1 MYSIPLVMFIAVPIS
16 FNIGSVTPWS
26 FAGFHNFIIP
36 HCATIWYNEAM
47 KKIDNDYRLKNGNRG
62 LEPSEIREAFSHF
75 EYFMANCQ
83 QIVNKDRQLVPFKL
97 NEFQRRLFST
107 ILPMVHKETRI
118 DKRHSIIVV
127 KSRQVGAS
135 VGITALINYLC
146 AFADLQN
153 INIAHVFPVGDTI
166 SKFYQQKVLPIISG
180 VHPSIF
186 PTMERETL
194 SSSIMTHYKDIKGI
208 PLNNYYELISSGSD
222 SIRSST
228 INILLEDEVCYY
240 KKPEKLESAILP
252 ALPDTGFSLLVYLS
266 TVGEDA
272 SSIFFLEKL
281 KIALDNPD
289 DWTVVFA
296 PWFFTYPERAI
307 GVEYDSLI
315 LDEYESETLVPAFM
329 KEGLPRER
337 WGDCIAWYRKRMRDF
352 NNNRKR
358 MQLEYP
364 SNLNEVLTI
373 NSDRMVFNEKVIS
386 AQLGNLMPGKPY
398 KITTDI
404 ATGKVAAVETDV
416 SPFTIFKPPIFGHL
430 YRIAIDPITAQSQD
444 TDNFVMQVMDMSNH
458 EQVAVFRDRGLQDED
473 YADWA
478 VSIGTI
484 YNKAQLCPESNVA
497 NGFIVAVNA
506 RRYYRWWYQDKKNK
520 SDRIPG
526 IRTTVSSKEK
536 MVDSLET
543 LLNRGNI
550 IIHDEHTIE
559 ELTNFVRIVKQRTD
573 GSSYVRVA
581 ARAGHHDDDIAALWI
596 YAGSLDLKQIEGRKH
611 SGFAMAW

>member
-1 MYSIPLVMFIAVPIS
+1 
-16 FNIGSVTPWS
+16 
-26 FAGFHNFIIP
+26 
-36 HCATIWYNEAM
+36 M
-47 KKIDNDYRLKNGNRG
+47 KKIDNDYRLPNADRS
-62 LEPSEIREAFSHF
+62 LTPEEIREAFSHF

-107 ILPMVHKETRI
+107 ILPMVHKGTRL
-118 DKRHSIIVV
+118 DKRHTVLVV

-166 SKFYQQKVLPIISG
+166 TKFYQQKVLPIISG
-180 VHPSIF
+180 VHSSIF

-240 KKPEKLESAILP
+240 KRPEKLESAVLP
-252 ALPDTGFSLLVYLS
+252 SLPDTGFSLLVYLS

-272 SSIFFLEKL
+272 SSMFFLEKL
-281 KIALDNPD
+281 KIALDNPE
-289 DWTVVFA
+289 DWTIIFV
-296 PWFFTYPERAI
+296 PWFYTYPERKI

-315 LDEYESETLVPAFM
+315 LDEYESETLVPAFI
-329 KEGLPRER
+329 KEGLPKER
-337 WGDCIAWYRKRMRDF
+337 WGDCISWYRKRLRDF

-364 SNLNEVLTI
+364 STLNEVMSI
-373 NSDRMVFNEKVIS
+373 NSDKLVFDESVIARQAEKVK
-386 AQLGNLMPGKPY
+386 PGKKY
-398 KITTDI
+398 KIVTDN
-404 ATGKVAAVETDV
+404 ATGKVELLETDI
-416 SPFTIFKPPIFGHL
+416 SPLTVFKQPIYGHR
-430 YRIAIDPITAQSQD
+430 YRIAIDPITANSEE
-444 TDNFVMQVMDMSNH
+444 TDNFVMQVMDLANN
-458 EQVAVFRDRGLQDED
+458 EQVAVFRERGLQDED

-478 VSIGTI
+478 VSLGTI
-484 YNKAQLCPESNVA
+484 YNKAELCPEINVA
-497 NGFIVAVNA
+497 NGFIVACNA
-506 RRYYRWWYQDKKNK
+506 RRYYRWFFQSKSNK
-520 SDRIPG
+520 ANRVPG
-526 IRTTVSSKEK
+526 IRTTVSSKEHMITCLK
-536 MVDSLET
+536 T
-543 LLNRGNI
+543 LLDRDNI
-550 IIHDEHTIE
+550 IIHDAYTIE
-559 ELTNFVRIVKQRTD
+559 EFNNFARHIKTRTD
-573 GSSYVRVA
+573 GSSYVRFA

-596 YAGSLDLKQIEGRKH
+596 YAGSLNMAQLEGRRS
-611 SGFAMAW
+611 SGWAMI

>member
-1 MYSIPLVMFIAVPIS
+1 MSVLSHPGALQVSITSLYHTVQS
-16 FNIGSVTPWS
+16 CD
-26 FAGFHNFIIP
+26 II
-36 HCATIWYNEAM
+36 EDM
-47 KKIDNDYRLKNGNRG
+47 KKIDNDYRLENGNRG
-62 LEPSEIREAFSHF
+62 LTPGEIREAFAHF

-83 QIVNKDRQLVPFKL
+83 QIVNKDRQLVPFRL

-107 ILPMVHKETRI
+107 ILPLVHKSTRI
-118 DKRHSIIVV
+118 DKRHSVIVV

-135 VGITALINYLC
+135 VGVTALINNLC

-166 SKFYQQKVLPIISG
+166 TKFYQQKVLPIISG

-272 SSIFFLEKL
+272 SSMFFLEKL
-281 KIALDNPD
+281 KIALDNPE
-289 DWTVVFA
+289 DWTVVFV
-296 PWFFTYPERAI
+296 PWFFTYPERPI

-315 LDEYESETLVPAFM
+315 LDEYESETLVPAFI
-329 KEGLPRER
+329 KEGLPKER
-337 WGDCIAWYRKRMRDF
+337 WGDCISWYRKRMRDF

-373 NSDRMVFNEKVIS
+373 NSDKLVFDEVAIARQAEKIT
-386 AQLGNLMPGKPY
+386 LGKKY
-398 KITTDI
+398 KIVTDNS
-404 ATGKVAAVETDV
+404 TGKVELLETDV
-416 SPFTIFKPPIFGHL
+416 SPLTVFKKPLPSHR
-430 YRIAIDPITAQSQD
+430 YRIAIDPITANSGE
-444 TDNFVMQVMDMSNH
+444 TDNFVMQVMDLANN
-458 EQVAVFRDRGLQDED
+458 EQVAVFRERGLQDED

-478 VSIGTI
+478 VSLGTI
-484 YNKAQLCPESNVA
+484 YNKAELCPEINVA
-497 NGFIVAVNA
+497 NGFIVACNA
-506 RRYYRWWYQDKKNK
+506 RRYYRWFFQTKANK
-520 SDRIPG
+520 ANRVPG
-526 IRTTVSSKEK
+526 IRTTVSSKEH
-536 MVDSLET
+536 MITCLET
-543 LLNRGNI
+543 LLNRDNL
-550 IIHDEHTIE
+550 IIHDAYTIE
-559 ELTNFVRIVKQRTD
+559 EFNNFARHIKTRTD
-573 GSSYVRVA
+573 GSSYVRFA
-581 ARAGHHDDDIAALWI
+581 ARAGHHDDDVAALWI
-596 YAGSLDLKQIEGRKH
+596 YAGSLNMAQLEGRRS
-611 SGFAMAW
+611 SGWAMI